1 MLVGVML
8 ALTGLLSLLMVW
20 IVQGVARRPAPWGE
34 AAEYLI
40 GLLAGVGVA
49 ALDYTVMFPA
59 FFRQPP
65 PGWMAL
71 GGSALEG
78 VVAAWLVV
86 WALRQIVRR
95 PAGAGDG
102 R

>member
-1 MLVGVML
+1 MLVGMML
-8 ALTGLLSLLMVW
+8 ALTGLLSLLVVW
-20 IVQGVARRPAPWGE
+20 IVQGASQRAAPLGE

-49 ALDYTVMFPA
+49 ALDYYVMFPA

-65 PGWMAL
+65 PGWMVL

-78 VVAAWLVV
+78 VVFAWLVV
-86 WALRQIVRR
+86 WALRQLARR
-95 PAGAGDG
+95 PAGAGDS
-102 R
+102 